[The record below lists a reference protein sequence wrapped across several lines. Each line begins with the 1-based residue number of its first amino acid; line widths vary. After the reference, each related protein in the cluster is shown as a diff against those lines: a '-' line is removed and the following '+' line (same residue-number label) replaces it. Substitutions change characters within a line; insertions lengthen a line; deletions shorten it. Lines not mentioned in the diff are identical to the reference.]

1 MRNENRFFV
10 ERKSVSTKEKDNGPS
25 TFLTTATNRSD
36 CYLSFLSYLHDISI
50 IVQLFWCKSV
60 QGLLRGIFRSEEY
73 LSVSLYV
80 QKIFFFSVEIQS
92 VLNNALSEFCRSH
105 TALAQSQVAG
115 TPCVWKF
122 TFWSFLTKTK
132 QDQAFLSHV
141 HGKIWPHS
149 TQFWVM
155 IFFFYLSLFWAPC
168 TEYNFVFSAEVK
180 RVIC

>member
-1 MRNENRFFV
+1 MRIVFLWKGNQFLQKKKIMDPQHSWPQQLIGLIAIYHFF
-10 ERKSVSTKEKDNGPS
+10 PI
-25 TFLTTATNRSD
+25 F
-36 CYLSFLSYLHDISI
+36 ISI
-50 IVQLFWCKSV
+50 IVQLFWCKSM

-92 VLNNALSEFCRSH
+92 VLNNALSEFCWSH
-105 TALAQSQVAG
+105 IALAQSQVAG

-141 HGKIWPHS
+141 HGNIWPHS